1 MIPDFSD
8 PAVWSPIVQTIVLTL
23 TLVIFIF
30 SFRSQNRAMREQA
43 YERVMDDYGDAM
55 RMLLEKPELY
65 PFQMEL
71 FNRSSGQLGREQ
83 RSFSREELAVRNFVV
98 MMYGF
103 FERVHFLYRRKWI
116 DEDTWKQ
123 WAAFLAVVA
132 NHPVFRDVHQSSM
145 EMFDKAFVDYVSS
158 ILTDKTEQPGSS
170 RNTESS

>member
-1 MIPDFSD
+1 MIDLSD
-8 PAVWSPIVQTIVLTL
+8 PAFWSTIAQTIVLTL

-30 SFRSQNRAMREQA
+30 SFRSQNRALREQA
-43 YERVMDDYGDAM
+43 YERVMDDYGDAL

-65 PFQMEL
+65 QFQIEL
-71 FNRSSGQLGREQ
+71 FSRSGRALGRAQ
-83 RSFSREELAVRNFVV
+83 QQLSREDLAIRNFVV

-132 NHPVFRDVHQSSM
+132 VHPVFKDVHQSSV

-158 ILTDKTEQPGSS
+158 IISDSS
-170 RNTESS
+170 REQQGSQNAK